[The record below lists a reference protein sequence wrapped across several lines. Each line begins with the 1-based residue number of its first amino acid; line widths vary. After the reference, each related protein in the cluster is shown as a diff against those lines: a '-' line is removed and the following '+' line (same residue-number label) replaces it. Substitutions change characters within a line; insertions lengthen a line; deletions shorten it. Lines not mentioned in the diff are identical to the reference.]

1 MLKINE
7 HYLELEKSYLFSDIA
22 RKVSEFVSDHPDKK
36 VIRMGIGD
44 VTLPLAEACVTA
56 IQTAAAEMGKAET
69 FRGYGPEQGYEFL
82 REVIAER
89 EYQDRGINIGPDDI
103 FISDGA
109 KSDTGNILDIFGDD
123 LIVAVAD
130 PVYPVY
136 VDTNIMAGRKTSI
149 IKMPCLPENNFLPVP
164 PAQPVD
170 LIYLCSPNNPTG
182 AVIDHASLKKW
193 VDYALSNKA
202 VILFDAAYEAFTAD
216 DLPKSIYEIDGAER
230 CAIEFRSFSKKA
242 GFTGVRCGFTVVPS
256 ALVVTA
262 DDGCEV
268 LLKDLW
274 NRRQTT
280 KFNGVSYV
288 VQRAAEAVYTKEGE
302 AQCKA
307 NIDYYLRNARLLKES
322 LESCGYQ
329 VSGGANAPY
338 VWMKIPEGYTSWS
351 YFDYLLETIHV
362 VTTPGSGFGDCGE
375 GFIRFSAFSSHENCV
390 EAMERFRA
398 LHES

>member
-230 CAIEFRSFSKKA
+230 CAIEFRSFSK
-242 GFTGVRCGFTVVPS
+242 R
-256 ALVVTA
+256 
-262 DDGCEV
+262 
-268 LLKDLW
+268 
-274 NRRQTT
+274 
-280 KFNGVSYV
+280 
-288 VQRAAEAVYTKEGE
+288 
-302 AQCKA
+302 
-307 NIDYYLRNARLLKES
+307 
-322 LESCGYQ
+322 Q
-329 VSGGANAPY
+329 VS
-338 VWMKIPEGYTSWS
+338 PECAAVSPWCRPPLS
-351 YFDYLLETIHV
+351 
-362 VTTPGSGFGDCGE
+362 
-375 GFIRFSAFSSHENCV
+375 
-390 EAMERFRA
+390 
-398 LHES
+398 

>member
-22 RKVSEFVSDHPDKK
+22 RKVSDFVSAHPDKK

-56 IQTAAAEMGKAET
+56 LQAAAAEMGKAET

-82 REVIAER
+82 REVVAKHEF
-89 EYQDRGINIGPDDI
+89 QDRGINIGPSDI

-123 LIVAVAD
+123 LTVAVAD

-149 IKMPCLPENNFLPVP
+149 IKMPCLPENDFLPVP

-182 AVIDHASLKKW
+182 AVLDHASLKKW

-256 ALVVTA
+256 ALVVTV
-262 DDGCEV
+262 DDGREI

-288 VQRAAEAVYTKEGE
+288 VQRAAEAVYTKEGD
-302 AQCKA
+302 AQCRE

-338 VWMKIPEGYTSWS
+338 VWMKIPDGYTSWS
-351 YFDYLLETIHV
+351 YFDYLLEKIHV
-362 VTTPGSGFGDCGE
+362 VTTPGSGFGDSGE

-398 LHES
+398 LHED

>member
-22 RKVSEFVSDHPDKK
+22 RKVSDFVSAHPDKK

-56 IQTAAAEMGKAET
+56 LQAAAAEMGKAET

-82 REVIAER
+82 REVVAKHEF
-89 EYQDRGINIGPDDI
+89 QDRGINIGPSDI

-123 LIVAVAD
+123 LTVAVAD

-149 IKMPCLPENNFLPVP
+149 IKMPCLPENDFLPVP

-182 AVIDHASLKKW
+182 AVLDHASLKKW

-256 ALVVTA
+256 ALVVTV
-262 DDGCEV
+262 DDGREI

-288 VQRAAEAVYTKEGE
+288 VQRAAEAVYTKEGD
-302 AQCKA
+302 AQCRE

-351 YFDYLLETIHV
+351 YFDYLLEKIHV
-362 VTTPGSGFGDCGE
+362 VTTPGSGFGDSGE

-398 LHES
+398 LHED